1 MSSAVFER
9 HRSAHH
15 RRLIASAPFIAPS
28 FVLLFVSMIVPLV
41 ITLYFSVEHY
51 NLMSANGPKFTGLNN
66 YLYLLRDPAFVDA
79 VFNSCVILASVLA
92 LTVVGGTLLAWLYD
106 QNFPG
111 SKVARL
117 LVISPFFVMPTVNA
131 LLWKNLLLHPIY
143 GFLAFPLRLLNIG
156 PIDWFGRFPLL
167 AIIIILS
174 WQWLPFAFLIL
185 LTSVQS
191 MDSEQKEAALIDG
204 AGPWTI
210 FWHLILP
217 HLKRPISVVIMVEA
231 IFLLSAFAE
240 ILITTAGGP
249 GTATTNLTFLVYSLG
264 LLQFDIGLASAGGVV
279 AVIFANIVA
288 LFLIRTASRNLNP
301 PPTVHRQVEA

>member
-1 MSSAVFER
+1 MPFAAGETNRV
-9 HRSAHH
+9 AH
-15 RRLIASAPFIAPS
+15 RRRNASAPFIAPA
-28 FVLLFVSMIVPLV
+28 FVLLFVATIVPLV
-41 ITLYFSVEHY
+41 ITLYFSIENY
-51 NLMSANGPKFTGLNN
+51 NLLSAGGPKFTGLNN

-79 VFNSCVILASVLA
+79 VVNSCLILGSVLA
-92 LTVVGGTLLAWLYD
+92 VSVVGGTLLAWLYD

-117 LVISPFFVMPTVNA
+117 LVIAPFFVMPTVNA

-185 LTSVQS
+185 LTSIQS
-191 MDSEQKEAALIDG
+191 IDSEQKEAALIDG

-217 HLKRPISVVIMVEA
+217 HLKRAISVVIMVEA

-264 LLQFDIGLASAGGVV
+264 LQQFDIGLASAGGVV
-279 AVIFANIVA
+279 AVILANIVA

-301 PPTVHRQVEA
+301 PAAAHE

>member
-1 MSSAVFER
+1 MSFAAVER
-9 HRSAHH
+9 NRVAY
-15 RRLIASAPFIAPS
+15 RRRNASAPFITPA
-28 FVLLFVSMIVPLV
+28 FVLLLVATIVPLV
-41 ITLYFSVEHY
+41 ITLYFSIEHY
-51 NLMSANGPKFTGLNN
+51 NLLSATGPKFTGLNN

-79 VFNSCVILASVLA
+79 VVNSFLILASVLA

-106 QNFPG
+106 QSFAG

-117 LVISPFFVMPTVNA
+117 LVIAPFFVMPTVNA

-156 PIDWFGRFPLL
+156 PIDWFGPFPLL
-167 AIIIILS
+167 SIIIILS
-174 WQWLPFAFLIL
+174 WQWLPFPFLIL

-191 MDSEQKEAALIDG
+191 IDHEQKEAALIDG

-217 HLKRPISVVIMVEA
+217 HLKRAISVVIMVEA
-231 IFLLSAFAE
+231 IFLLSTFAE

-264 LLQFDIGLASAGGVV
+264 LQQFDIGLASAGGVV
-279 AVIFANIVA
+279 AVILANIVA

-301 PPTVHRQVEA
+301 PAAAHE

>member
-1 MSSAVFER
+1 
-9 HRSAHH
+9 
-15 RRLIASAPFIAPS
+15 
-28 FVLLFVSMIVPLV
+28 MIVPLV

-51 NLMSANGPKFTGLNN
+51 NLLSANGPKFTGLNN
-66 YLYLLRDPAFVDA
+66 YLYLLRDPAFIDA
-79 VFNSCVILASVLA
+79 VVNSCLILVSVLA
-92 LTVVGGTLLAWLYD
+92 VTVVGGTLLAWLYD

-111 SKVARL
+111 SKLARL
-117 LVISPFFVMPTVNA
+117 LVIAPFFVMPTVNG

-143 GFLAFPLRLLNIG
+143 GFLAFPLRLLHIG

-167 AIIIILS
+167 SIIIILS

-191 MDSEQKEAALIDG
+191 MDAEQKEAALIDG

-217 HLKRPISVVIMVEA
+217 HLKRAISVVIMVEA

-288 LFLIRTASRNLNP
+288 LFLIRTASGTLN
-301 PPTVHRQVEA
+301 EAARAHKEAEAQLQG

>member
-1 MSSAVFER
+1 MSSAAFAKIET
-9 HRSAHH
+9 AH
-15 RRLIASAPFIAPS
+15 RRRIASAPFIAPS
-28 FVLLFVSMIVPLV
+28 VLTLFISMIVPLV
-41 ITLYFSVEHY
+41 ITLYFSIEHY
-51 NLMSANGPKFTGLNN
+51 NLLSASGPKFTGLNN

-79 VFNSCVILASVLA
+79 VVNSCLILVCVVAMSVS
-92 LTVVGGTLLAWLYD
+92 GGALLAWLYD

-117 LVISPFFVMPTVNA
+117 LVIAPFFVMPTVNA

-143 GFLAFPLRLLNIG
+143 GFLAFLLRAVNIG
-156 PIDWFGRFPLL
+156 PVDWFGRFPLL
-167 AIIIILS
+167 SIIAILS

-191 MDSEQKEAALIDG
+191 MDAEQKEAALIDG

-217 HLKRPISVVIMVEA
+217 HLHRAISVVIMVEA

-240 ILITTAGGP
+240 ILVTTAGGP

-279 AVIFANIVA
+279 AVVLANIVA
-288 LFLIRTASRNLNP
+288 LFLIRTAARNLQSTGSGHN
-301 PPTVHRQVEA
+301 